1 MDRRRFLAL
10 TAAAAACT
18 EGTDS
23 GLDSGLDS
31 GGDSADPIGSPE
43 RAAEPSEWEPEG
55 TLDADAFAWGIQT
68 GDATTDSVQVSIR
81 SNEGTLRVVLVVA
94 DEDGW
99 TRDREE
105 EHPCEHRANFALDGL
120 RPDTAYRLVAYGSAG
135 RSAVARFRTALAE
148 DQDRKLIFGVT
159 SCIGRPNAP
168 WPNLA
173 FVPGEELDFFGLLG
187 DTVYADDAR
196 TLEEYRGFY
205 DEAYSTEGLN
215 LAALST
221 SMVATW
227 DDHEVTNN
235 WDSEDVAESR
245 VADAKAA
252 FLEACP
258 QVRGPDGVMWRSL
271 RWGTVV
277 EIFVLDSRGE
287 RDASVGQY
295 LSDAQKAWLVEGVT
309 NSPAA
314 FKLVFNSVPI
324 SDLSDLLGDA
334 QAADRWS
341 GFPTQRAEVLTALD
355 DVPGVIW
362 LTGDLHFAALTWT
375 GKQGDPGAGQP
386 EVLCGPSGS
395 NRNPLAALY
404 TGDTTQFPILLSEWN
419 WVRFEADAALGT
431 LRVQFIGDDAS
442 VLAESTLV
450 L

>member
-10 TAAAAACT
+10 TAAAAACKDAKP
-18 EGTDS
+18 DS
-23 GLDSGLDS
+23 GLDTE
-31 GGDSADPIGSPE
+31 APVGSPE
-43 RAAEPSEWEPEG
+43 RDAEPVEWEPEG
-55 TLDADAFAWGIQT
+55 ALDAAVFAWGVQT
-68 GDATTDSVQVSIR
+68 GDATADSVQVSIR
-81 SNEGTLRVVLVVA
+81 CTEPSLRVGVVVA
-94 DEDGW
+94 DGEAW
-99 TRDREE
+99 TQEREE
-105 EHPCEHRANFALDGL
+105 EHDCDHRASFSLDGL
-120 RPDTAYRLVAYGSAG
+120 SPDTAYRLVAYASEG

-148 DQDRKLIFGVT
+148 DQDRKLVFGVT

-173 FVPGEELDFFGLLG
+173 LVPGEELDFFGLLG

-196 TLEEYRGFY
+196 TLDEYRGFY
-205 DEAYSTEGLN
+205 DEAYSTEGLY

-245 VADAKAA
+245 IADAKAA

-258 QVRGPDGVMWRSL
+258 QVLGPDGVMWRSL

-287 RDASVGQY
+287 RDHATGQY
-295 LSDAQKAWLVEGVT
+295 LSEAQKTWLLEGVS

-324 SDLSDLLGDA
+324 TDLTDLLGDA

-341 GFPTQRAEVLTALD
+341 GFPTQRAEVLSALD

-375 GKQGDPGAGQP
+375 GKLGDPGAAQP